1 MKRFDIFERLV
12 TSVLAVLQPFIIYLC
27 YGDLKS
33 LSQIWTTPLQ
43 PMFIIINALVSFFFF
58 KLEKWRIPA
67 ILLLLLTAFPVSNFF
82 ILHNVLAVSFFIFS
96 GVSLWSVKRFRLY
109 LLVYLISGL
118 FLLDS
123 LFWAETWGII
133 TLVFYHI
140 HIMLYTLFLSRQRSD
155 SL

>member
-1 MKRFDIFERLV
+1 MFERLV
-12 TSVLAVLQPFIIYLC
+12 ASVLAVLQPFIIYFC

-33 LSQIWTTPLQ
+33 ISQSWETPLQ

-67 ILLLLLTAFPVSNFF
+67 LLLLLLTAFPVTDYF
-82 ILHNVLAVSFFIFS
+82 ILHNTIAVSFFIFS
-96 GVSLWSVKRFRLY
+96 GISLWSIKRFRLY
-109 LLVYLISGL
+109 TLVYLISGL
-118 FLLDS
+118 FLFDG

-140 HIMLYTLFLSRQRSD
+140 HIMLYTLFLSRNRSNG
-155 SL
+155 L